1 MDIQKKRGNPIQ
13 VCDALIEMFPNQRQL
28 LNITYYNRSSDL
40 HERNLY
46 GLHTHLYTEIFACQK
61 GSVTISIPPDSY
73 TLKAGDVAVIPS
85 GIMHTKM
92 PGNASGE
99 VLWVTAGVLC
109 TRCRTVGETG
119 TFARASAVLDG
130 DSVSVFSTKVPFYEI
145 MKNVV
150 RCDPRDIHQNNL
162 LRFAIELCLLVS
174 DGKPVSDPA
183 SGGRRISKP
192 DIDRLINLEILINSH
207 YNSNISNKEFADGLF
222 LSERQLSRF
231 VNRYYGVPLHTLINN
246 KRVETAAAMLTSTQ
260 DSVSDIAEAVGF
272 NGKTGFYREFQ
283 KLYGVTPLQYRK
295 ERKQQPTEG

>member
-13 VCDALIEMFPNQRQL
+13 VCDALIETFPNQRQL
-28 LNITYYNRSSDL
+28 LNITYYSRNSDL
-40 HERNLY
+40 NNHNLY
-46 GLHTHLYTEIFACQK
+46 GLHTHLYTEIFACGK
-61 GSVTISIPPDSY
+61 GSVTISIPPHSY

-92 PGNASGE
+92 PDNVSSE

-109 TRCRTVGETG
+109 TRCRTVGENG
-119 TFARASAVLDG
+119 TFARASSVFDG
-130 DSVSVFSTKVPFYEI
+130 DTVSVFSTKIPFYEI
-145 MKNVV
+145 IKNVV
-150 RCDPRDIHQNNL
+150 CFDPQDVHRTDLI
-162 LRFAIELCLLVS
+162 RFATELCLLAS

-207 YNSNISNKEFADGLF
+207 YNTNISNKEFADGLF

-246 KRVETAAAMLTSTQ
+246 KRVETAATLLKNTN
-260 DSVSDIAEAVGF
+260 DSVSDIAEKVGF
-272 NGKTGFYREFQ
+272 TGKTGFYREFQ
-283 KLYGVTPLQYRK
+283 KLYGTTPLQYRK
-295 ERKQQPTEG
+295 ENRK